1 MAQKGIKQAV
11 EEERLD
17 LTLWA
22 ENMKKRLEA
31 NFETQKV
38 WPRGFPGPY
47 IGYRNTPG
55 AKGSTGDALRT
66 FYAKVYAGAGGDT
79 EKISFF
85 FRYYLYF
92 VDMGVGAGQPIEDV
106 DRSEKA
112 NWRTRYKDWAMEGD
126 RQSRPVLSM
135 ELRWQLL
142 RLETLVSSFYQE
154 FIETT
159 LITSFEKEAGAG

>member
-17 LTLWA
+17 LTVWA

-92 VDMGVGAGQPIEDV
+92 VDMGVGAGQPIEEVESYPDAKWN
-106 DRSEKA
+106 ETFKK
-112 NWRTRYKDWAMEGD
+112 WEGMGD
-126 RQSRPVLSM
+126 RKSRPVLSM
-135 ELRWQLL
+135 EFRHQVR
-142 RLETLVSSFYQE
+142 RLQTLVSAYYQEYIETVMVQSFYDAQD
-154 FIETT
+154 
-159 LITSFEKEAGAG
+159 SD

>member
-1 MAQKGIKQAV
+1 MAQKGIKQAI

-17 LTLWA
+17 LTRWA
-22 ENMKKRLEA
+22 ENMKQRLEA

-106 DRSEKA
+106 DRSAKA
-112 NWRTRYKDWAMEGD
+112 SWRTRYKDWAREGD

-142 RLETLVSSFYQE
+142 RLETLVSSFYQD

-159 LITSFEKEAGAG
+159 IIKSFDTALGSD